1 MGVVEESSS
10 GFDSSITK
18 EGDEGDDES
27 LIQTFAHP
35 LIIHGHMSHIKA
47 FGFFLHC
54 PFFFPTL
61 PTNMVTF
68 LEPKPLQLIR
78 AIFNLQKI

>member
-1 MGVVEESSS
+1 MFVGRV
-10 GFDSSITK
+10 GKK

-54 PFFFPTL
+54 PFVSFPSL
-61 PTNMVTF
+61 CSCVYKLF
-68 LEPKPLQLIR
+68 I
-78 AIFNLQKI
+78 ASSAF